1 MVRIAAAP
9 AIPRS
14 FYSRMLQRAA
24 LPEDRVE
31 LVEGDTYRLLSHA
44 TAALVTSG
52 TATLETALFGVPQVV
67 CYYMRCGWLVSRIRP
82 YFLKVPFI
90 SLVNLIAGREVVAE
104 LVANGMTAANARRHL
119 TDILPGMPGREAMLQ
134 GYADMAARLGEPG
147 APARAAA
154 EMVAWLNGRVQQA
167 RVY

>member
-1 MVRIAAAP
+1 M
-9 AIPRS
+9 
-14 FYSRMLQRAA
+14 
-24 LPEDRVE
+24 
-31 LVEGDTYRLLSHA
+31 
-44 TAALVTSG
+44 
-52 TATLETALFGVPQVV
+52 
-67 CYYMRCGWLVSRIRP
+67 
-82 YFLKVPFI
+82 
-90 SLVNLIAGREVVAE
+90 VAE